1 MKNLDDSFEIKV
13 SERLFF
19 FLSKKSKNKTN
30 GGERDIHIEIISND
44 LKTDIQFIP

>member
-19 FLSKKSKNKTN
+19 FLSKKSKNKN
-30 GGERDIHIEIISND
+30 EWRRESLPYKRDIILI
-44 LKTDIQFIP
+44 

>member
-19 FLSKKSKNKTN
+19 FLSKKSKNKK
-30 GGERDIHIEIISND
+30 GMVDERDIHIISNSND
-44 LKTDIQFIP
+44 LKTNI

>member
-19 FLSKKSKNKTN
+19 FLSKKSKIKKEWRR
-30 GGERDIHIEIISND
+30 ERDSNRSEIIEDFLGKSG
-44 LKTDIQFIP
+44 

>member
-19 FLSKKSKNKTN
+19 FLSKKSKINK
-30 GGERDIHIEIISND
+30 GWRRERDSNRSEIIEDFLGKSG
-44 LKTDIQFIP
+44 

>member
-19 FLSKKSKNKTN
+19 FLSKKSKNKKEWRR
-30 GGERDIHIEIISND
+30 ERQPHLPLEG
-44 LKTDIQFIP
+44 F